1 MKDDGE
7 MEKEI
12 GIIMAAGLGMRMRP
26 LTLNRPKPLIK
37 VFGKPFIETII
48 EGLAKRNVT
57 KVYIVT
63 GYLKEQFLYL
73 CDKYQGI
80 YILENPDYMV
90 KNNISSIY
98 AARNVLG
105 TADCFICEADLLV
118 SDESVFNKEMAE
130 SCYYGKM
137 VKGYSEDWVFEEKD
151 GYISRVGKG
160 GTDTYNMVGISYFKK
175 KDAMLLRDEI
185 VKAYA
190 EEENSSLFWDEIVNK
205 NLDKLNL
212 RIMPVEG
219 KQIVEIDT
227 VDELIALDSN
237 ALKENGRFS

>member
-1 MKDDGE
+1 M
-7 MEKEI
+7 
-12 GIIMAAGLGMRMRP
+12 L
-26 LTLNRPKPLIK
+26 
-37 VFGKPFIETII
+37 
-48 EGLAKRNVT
+48 
-57 KVYIVT
+57 
-63 GYLKEQFLYL
+63 
-73 CDKYQGI
+73 
-80 YILENPDYMV
+80 
-90 KNNISSIY
+90 
-98 AARNVLG
+98 
-105 TADCFICEADLLV
+105 
-118 SDESVFNKEMAE
+118 
-130 SCYYGKM
+130 
-137 VKGYSEDWVFEEKD
+137 FEYKD
-151 GYISRVGKG
+151 GYIYRVGKG